1 MPKIIG
7 IIPARAGSESV
18 QNKNIRSFHGK
29 PLIAWTIECA
39 LASSLDRVIVSTN
52 DDEIKYI
59 AEKYGAEVPFM
70 RPDDLSDSYSRIE
83 PVLKHTYEYLK
94 EAEQYEA
101 DILVMLLPT
110 SPFRLVE
117 DVNMA
122 IQMYIDSEVTSVASV
137 IKAEANMNPHWMLV
151 ENGDDVELLNG
162 KKLRNIQDRRQDLPD
177 VYIRNDFVYV
187 LNPNNLYDS
196 KPNIYGDKL
205 ALYKISEH
213 RYDIDINSEKDLS
226 IAEAIFDK
234 LEFN

>member
-7 IIPARAGSESV
+7 IIPARAGSEGI

-52 DDEIKYI
+52 DDEIKDI

-83 PVLKHTYEYLK
+83 PVLRHTYEYLK
-94 EAEQYEA
+94 EEEQYEA

-110 SPFRLVE
+110 SPFRHVE

-151 ENGDDVELLNG
+151 ENGDDVELFNG
-162 KKLRNIQDRRQDLPD
+162 KQLRNIKDRRQDLPD

-187 LNPNNLYDS
+187 LNPNNLYAS
-196 KPNIYGDKL
+196 KPTLYGDKL
-205 ALYKISEH
+205 TLYKISEH

-234 LEFN
+234 LKFN